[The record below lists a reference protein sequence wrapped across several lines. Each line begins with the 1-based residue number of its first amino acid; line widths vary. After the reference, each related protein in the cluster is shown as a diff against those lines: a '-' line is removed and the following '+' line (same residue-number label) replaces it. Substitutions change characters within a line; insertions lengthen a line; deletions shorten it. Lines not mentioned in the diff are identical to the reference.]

1 MALQIAPDGKH
12 AFLSFVIDVTVEK
25 RFRWSEASLFEN
37 WFKNKGGGMPKRG
50 GIVSNDSPSD

>member
-37 WFKNKGGGMPKRG
+37 WFKNKGGGHAQERWN
-50 GIVSNDSPSD
+50 SFQ